1 MRATRH
7 LERILQAFSEDQV
20 QILGVHTPDI
30 SGDIFEYITRK
41 EVTVPGFIDATGSW
55 CDELGIWKKPTIIL
69 IDKSGVIRHAGI
81 SKAHVQAAVSEL
93 VKEELAISSV
103 RALPPRDERVDQSVL
118 AKNPVS
124 YPSFNTNLRGSRDVQ
139 GKKAPK
145 IEVTKWIVGGV
156 PETKGKVVV
165 VEFWATWCGPCV
177 RNIPHMN
184 KLAEKYREQ
193 VAFIGVSDEASKV
206 VKRYADRVTFRYHV
220 ASDPKRRLIGFPKP
234 RGIPHAYIQSPDGVV
249 RWQGHP
255 ALLNNSPILEQII
268 AASGV
273 GLPDPS
279 AGRWVTLAE

>member
-1 MRATRH
+1 
-7 LERILQAFSEDQV
+7 
-20 QILGVHTPDI
+20 VHTPVRPENAPRLI
-30 SGDIFEYITRK
+30 KSGKVGPPVLVDH
-41 EVTVPGFIDATGSW
+41 TGEW
-55 CDELGIWKKPTIIL
+55 CDEMGIHKTPTTII
-69 IDKSGVIRHAGI
+69 IDRNGVVRHAGI
-81 SKAHVQAAVSEL
+81 ASRHVRDAVKALSDEPANESVTAA
-93 VKEELAISSV
+93 
-103 RALPPRDERVDQSVL
+103 ALPLRDKRFDEAAPTKKPKSV
-118 AKNPVS
+118 
-124 YPSFNTNLRGSRDVQ
+124 YPPFNTNLRGSRDVQ

-145 IEVTKWIVGGV
+145 IEVAKWIVGGA
-156 PETKGKVVV
+156 PQTKGKVVV

-273 GLPDPS
+273 GLPDTS
-279 AGRWVTLAE
+279 AGRWVTQAE